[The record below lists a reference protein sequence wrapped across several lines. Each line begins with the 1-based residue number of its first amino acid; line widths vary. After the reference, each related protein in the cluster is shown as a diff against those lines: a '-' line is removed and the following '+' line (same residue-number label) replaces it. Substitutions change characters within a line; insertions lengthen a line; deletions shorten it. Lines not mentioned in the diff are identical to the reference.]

1 MAKRA
6 YWESCNHTFAV
17 LIHTRPE
24 IALDY
29 FVKCVEGA
37 MVAADWVSV
46 ECNNNNIAHRLSYH
60 PEVDVFNVIFKY
72 FLHIKDDMCKGK
84 VALAIHLAVDRVKFV
99 QI

>member
-24 IALDY
+24 IALAY
-29 FVKCVEGA
+29 FLKCVEGA

-60 PEVDVFNVIFKY
+60 PEVDIFNVIFKY
-72 FLHIKDDMCKGK
+72 FLHIKETMLKGK
-84 VALAIHLAVDRVKFV
+84 VSQTSWLAVDIAKFF